1 MLDMTKVEITP
12 TELKR
17 RLDAGE
23 QIPLVDVREDRELA
37 ICKLPNIVHIPMSEL
52 QTRVSELDKYK
63 DKDIVVYCRSGGRSH
78 QCAMWMRKEGFKAI
92 NLVGGILA
100 WSDEV
105 DSSLAK
111 Y

>member
-1 MLDMTKVEITP
+1 MVDIIKSEITP

-23 QIPLVDVREDRELA
+23 QIPLIDVREDRELA
-37 ICKLPNIVHIPMSEL
+37 ICKLPNLVHIPMGQLQARIDEL
-52 QTRVSELDKYK
+52 NEYK
-63 DKDIVVYCRSGGRSH
+63 DKEVVVYCRSGGRSH
-78 QCAMWMRKEGFKAI
+78 QCAMYMRRMGFKAL

-100 WSDEV
+100 WSTEV
-105 DSSLAK
+105 DPSLAK